1 MTRVSPVAAA
11 FNGRALTPPP
21 ANLQNKGGA
30 SSGGM
35 PTTSDF
41 KKFQR
46 SYLIVYVCAVMADWL
61 QGPYVYAL
69 YAHYQFSKQQIALLF
84 IFGFG
89 ASAVFGTFAG
99 EMADKYGRRLSCYV
113 YCITYIVSCLTKHS
127 PNFYVLLFGRLTGG
141 VATSILFSSFES
153 WLVAEHNKNFYPAE
167 WLNQTLSLATL
178 LNGITAIAAGSLGA
192 LVRNHFDSLV
202 APFDLAIVFLVVAM
216 LVISSMWAENKGEVS
231 LSSSGGLSG
240 RSKFS
245 EALEVLRGD
254 QKIVL
259 LGSIQ
264 SCFEA
269 AMYIFVFMW
278 TPKLEPLFTPLPHGQ
293 VFGCFMAC
301 TMMGSS
307 LVNYLIKIKGSPVGY
322 LRELLLVSAVC
333 LSLPALVTS
342 SGVLALVCFFVFEAA
357 CGIYW
362 PSMGIIK
369 SKYVPEE
376 VRATMY
382 NVFRVPLNLIVVIVL
397 ANLGTI
403 SDNSVLCIC
412 GFLLGAAALMHH
424 LFESMVKESLPAA
437 PAAPPHAS
445 QAGEPPD
452 GTPLAKLA
460 AGDNAPSEIQP
471 A

>member
-1 MTRVSPVAAA
+1 MRGGCWLTSLRWALQLAA
-11 FNGRALTPPP
+11 
-21 ANLQNKGGA
+21 
-30 SSGGM
+30 
-35 PTTSDF
+35 
-41 KKFQR
+41 
-46 SYLIVYVCAVMADWL
+46 I
-61 QGPYVYAL
+61 
-69 YAHYQFSKQQIALLF
+69 LF

-89 ASAVFGTFAG
+89 ASAVFGTYAG

-113 YCITYIVSCLTKHS
+113 YCISYIVSCLTKHS
-127 PNFYVLLFGRLTGG
+127 PNFYVLLFGRVTGG

-192 LVRNHFDSLV
+192 LVRNRFDSLV
-202 APFDLAIVFLVVAM
+202 APFDLAIVFLIVAM
-216 LVISSMWAENKGEVS
+216 LVITSMWVYQYHQRVAGVWLGNVSMCLRWAENKGEVS
-231 LSSSGGLSG
+231 LSSGGGLSG

-307 LVNYLIKIKGSPVGY
+307 LVNYLIKLKGSPVGY

-424 LFESMVKESLPAA
+424 LFESMVKESLSAEPS
-437 PAAPPHAS
+437 APPRAS
-445 QAGEPPD
+445 QAAEPHAD

-460 AGDNAPSEIQP
+460 DSAPSEIQP

>member
-1 MTRVSPVAAA
+1 MFNVMFVVLCLLCAA
-11 FNGRALTPPP
+11 LYY
-21 ANLQNKGGA
+21 LQNKGGA

-46 SYLIVYVCAVMADWL
+46 SYLIVYVCAVCADWL

-84 IFGFG
+84 IVGFG

-99 EMADKYGRRLSCYV
+99 EMADKHGRRLSCYV
-113 YCITYIVSCLTKHS
+113 YCVTYIVSCLTKHS
-127 PNFYVLLFGRLTGG
+127 PNFYVLVFGRLTGG
-141 VATSILFSSFES
+141 IATSILFSSFES

-178 LNGITAIAAGSLGA
+178 LNGVTAIVAGSMGA
-192 LVRNHFDSLV
+192 MVRTHFDSLV
-202 APFDLAIVFLVVAM
+202 APFDLAIVFLLIAM
-216 LVISSMWAENKGEVS
+216 AVIASMWPENKGEVS
-231 LSSSGGLSG
+231 LVTGSSSG

-245 EALEVLRGD
+245 EAMEVLQAD
-254 QKIVL
+254 HKIVL
-259 LGSIQ
+259 LGCIQ

-307 LVNYLIKIKGSPVGY
+307 LVNYLIKLKGSPIGY
-322 LRELLLVSAVC
+322 LREVLLVSALC
-333 LSLPALVTS
+333 LALPALVTS
-342 SGVLALVCFFVFEAA
+342 SGVLALGCFFIFEAA
-357 CGIYW
+357 CGIYF

-382 NVFRVPLNLIVVIVL
+382 NIFRVPLNLIVVIVL

-403 SDNSVLCIC
+403 SDNSVFCIC

-424 LFESMVKESLPAA
+424 LFESMVKESGGLVAPASTVKGESAQSDSEMKPLEPSHDVQPAA
-437 PAAPPHAS
+437 
-445 QAGEPPD
+445 
-452 GTPLAKLA
+452 
-460 AGDNAPSEIQP
+460 
-471 A
+471 